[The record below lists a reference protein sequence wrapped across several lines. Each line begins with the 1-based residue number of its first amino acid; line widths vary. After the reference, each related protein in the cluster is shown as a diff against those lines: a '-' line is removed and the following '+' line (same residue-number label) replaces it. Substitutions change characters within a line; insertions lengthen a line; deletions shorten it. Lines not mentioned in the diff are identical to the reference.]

1 MEERMERK
9 IWGRK
14 TGIWISATVSAL
26 AFILSLPFVAWVRL
40 VNISALFPEKG
51 NGGGLISELQCF

>member
-14 TGIWISATVSAL
+14 TGIWMSATVSAL

-40 VNISALFPEKG
+40 VNISALFPEIG
-51 NGGGLISELQCF
+51 ISR